1 MHPVTL
7 KEMSSSAISTIKC
20 SDNGVIIT
28 YKSNTDKEYHYNCE
42 NVEEFAKNA
51 RKVVN
56 NPEKSTGSWVNRQI
70 KEKVLIL
77 NIDWSIT
84 LLMAKSYNKYDKF
97 IDEDVADDAELFG
110 YEVKNMRR
118 QSKKKVRKFKD
129 YDDYNDYNWTHRW

>member
-77 NIDWSIT
+77 NID
-84 LLMAKSYNKYDKF
+84 
-97 IDEDVADDAELFG
+97 
-110 YEVKNMRR
+110 
-118 QSKKKVRKFKD
+118 
-129 YDDYNDYNWTHRW
+129 